1 VCSVPEVVDR
11 VLYLLEVLTVMSYIL
26 LCALYAEGP
35 GGRTLGYV
43 LEPLEMMYSVLEL
56 GEAMRHLIGTGCHAL
71 NAVGAGGCALC
82 AGGSGESALFT

>member
-1 VCSVPEVVDR
+1 MEYAACRSVCGARGGCAVCWSLLEVMRCLCSVQEVVDG
-11 VLYLLEVLTVMSYIL
+11 VLHLLEALTVMSYIL

-56 GEAMRHLIGTGCHAL
+56 GEAMR
-71 NAVGAGGCALC
+71 
-82 AGGSGESALFT
+82 